1 MAGQYSVPEKRH
13 SLRRYV
19 ATIAAVAATCTV
31 LAPLAMES
39 RTIASTLASY
49 VIGIGGNNDG
59 ASANIPRKL
68 GGAYSVD
75 YHPVSYPGAIWPVS
89 GLTAPTF
96 KTSVAQ
102 GHTNLNDEIVTAGSQ
117 PITIVGYSL
126 GAVVVSKSHSDLLQR
141 YPDGNPNIQF
151 VLMGSANTP
160 NGGIFA
166 RFPWLKIP
174 LADIE
179 SNGAWEPDQF
189 KTKVIN
195 TEYDTYGDFPAYF
208 NPLALANSIAA
219 IQYAHPD
226 AYYDRIDPAAL
237 DDPDNPNVVKTV
249 QGNTTYYLV
258 RAEHLPLL
266 QPLRD
271 LTNPIGASFVLDAI
285 EPTLRVFIDMAY
297 DRDTSPGTTTQF
309 SFFTPSKN
317 IVDAFNKLPTAIAEG
332 AHNVENGL
340 AGATPKQSA
349 SPEKPASPPV
359 PQSGPTNPGSATTQ
373 IPAPEAPTPSVV
385 SLSTAEPPAPPA
397 SAKAADPTA
406 ISVSTAGAS
415 AARDQDFQPDTKP
428 DPKSTPPPTKD
439 SVGEA
444 DKSKNTLKP
453 TLRLPK
459 LPVAQP
465 GTAPRSP
472 KFPSLKDH
480 LKSVPGL
487 SEKKDPAADA
497 SSKHSQPVNAPT
509 HTSDKTSDHASE
521 TGRGAA

>member
-1 MAGQYSVPEKRH
+1 MAGQYSVPGKRH

-19 ATIAAVAATCTV
+19 ATITAVAATCTV

-102 GHTNLNDEIVTAGSQ
+102 GRTNLNDEIVTAGNQ

-141 YPDGNPNIQF
+141 YPGGNPNIQF

-258 RAEHLPLL
+258 RAE
-266 QPLRD
+266 
-271 LTNPIGASFVLDAI
+271 
-285 EPTLRVFIDMAY
+285 
-297 DRDTSPGTTTQF
+297 
-309 SFFTPSKN
+309 
-317 IVDAFNKLPTAIAEG
+317 
-332 AHNVENGL
+332 
-340 AGATPKQSA
+340 
-349 SPEKPASPPV
+349 
-359 PQSGPTNPGSATTQ
+359 
-373 IPAPEAPTPSVV
+373 
-385 SLSTAEPPAPPA
+385 
-397 SAKAADPTA
+397 
-406 ISVSTAGAS
+406 
-415 AARDQDFQPDTKP
+415 
-428 DPKSTPPPTKD
+428 
-439 SVGEA
+439 
-444 DKSKNTLKP
+444 
-453 TLRLPK
+453 
-459 LPVAQP
+459 
-465 GTAPRSP
+465 
-472 KFPSLKDH
+472 
-480 LKSVPGL
+480 
-487 SEKKDPAADA
+487 
-497 SSKHSQPVNAPT
+497 
-509 HTSDKTSDHASE
+509 
-521 TGRGAA
+521 

>member
-1 MAGQYSVPEKRH
+1 LTWRLFLRH
-13 SLRRYV
+13 TCILVSKVRSLR
-19 ATIAAVAATCTV
+19 
-31 LAPLAMES
+31 
-39 RTIASTLASY
+39 
-49 VIGIGGNNDG
+49 D
-59 ASANIPRKL
+59 
-68 GGAYSVD
+68 
-75 YHPVSYPGAIWPVS
+75 
-89 GLTAPTF
+89 F
-96 KTSVAQ
+96 Q
-102 GHTNLNDEIVTAGSQ
+102 GDS
-117 PITIVGYSL
+117 
-126 GAVVVSKSHSDLLQR
+126 
-141 YPDGNPNIQF
+141 
-151 VLMGSANTP
+151 
-160 NGGIFA
+160 
-166 RFPWLKIP
+166 
-174 LADIE
+174 
-179 SNGAWEPDQF
+179 
-189 KTKVIN
+189 
-195 TEYDTYGDFPAYF
+195 
-208 NPLALANSIAA
+208 
-219 IQYAHPD
+219 
-226 AYYDRIDPAAL
+226 YYDRIDPAAL

-297 DRDTSPGTTTQF
+297 DRDTGPGTTTQF

-359 PQSGPTNPGSATTQ
+359 PQPGPTNPGSATTQ

-415 AARDQDFQPDTKP
+415 TARDQDFQPDTKP

-465 GTAPRSP
+465 GTAPKSP
-472 KFPSLKDH
+472 KFPSLKNH

-487 SEKKDPAADA
+487 SEKKNPAADA
-497 SSKHSQPVNAPT
+497 SSKHSQPANAPA

>member
-1 MAGQYSVPEKRH
+1 MAGRYSVSGKRH

-19 ATIAAVAATCTV
+19 ATTAAVAATCTV

-59 ASANIPRKL
+59 ASANIPHKL

-75 YHPVSYPGAIWPVS
+75 YHPVAYPGAIWPVS

-102 GHTNLNDEIVTAGSQ
+102 GHNNLNDEIVAAGNQ

-126 GAVVVSKSHSDLLQR
+126 GAVVVSKSHSDLQQQ

-219 IQYAHPD
+219 IRYAHPD

-237 DDPDNPNVVKTV
+237 DDPDNPNVVKSV

-297 DRDTSPGTTTQF
+297 DRDTSPGTTAQF
-309 SFFTPSKN
+309 SFFTPPKN

-340 AGATPKQSA
+340 ADATPKQSA
-349 SPEKPASPPV
+349 STEKPASPPV
-359 PQSGPTNPGSATTQ
+359 PQSGPTNPGSTTPQ
-373 IPAPEAPTPSVV
+373 MPAPEAPAPSVI
-385 SLSTAEPPAPPA
+385 SLTTAEPSAPPA
-397 SAKAADPTA
+397 PAKAADPTA
-406 ISVSTAGAS
+406 ISVSTTAAS
-415 AARDQDFQPDTKP
+415 AASDQDFKPDKKP
-428 DPKSTPPPTKD
+428 DPKSAPPSAKD
-439 SVGEA
+439 SVEEA
-444 DKSKNTLKP
+444 DKSKNILKP
-453 TLRLPK
+453 TLRFPK
-459 LPVAQP
+459 ISVAQP
-465 GTAPRSP
+465 GTTPKSP

-480 LKSVPGL
+480 LKSVRGF
-487 SEKKDPAADA
+487 SEKKDPAADT
-497 SSKHSQPVNAPT
+497 SSKRSQPANAPT
-509 HTSDKTSDHASE
+509 HTSDKASDHASE